1 MSDEF
6 WNITL
11 RLGSWSGQVKM
22 PKSIFGTAESAI
34 NQALLDI
41 QIANDNRNDGADA
54 HYATNPEHNWSMR
67 HEATPEQEVNA

>member
-1 MSDEF
+1 MSEEF

-11 RLGSWSGQVKM
+11 RLGSWTGRIKM
-22 PKSIFGTAESAI
+22 PKSIFATAESAI

-41 QIANDNRNDGADA
+41 EIANDNRKDGADA

-67 HEATPEQEVNA
+67 QEASE